1 MTEMPETLLVPVD
14 GSEGAGH
21 AARFAA
27 RLAETMN
34 RPVKLLFA
42 FPASPMDLYG
52 VPSEGAMA
60 GGVGYFAPEEFEK
73 LRDDS
78 ARRVF
83 RAAREA
89 IGESPVRVDEELL
102 AGEPSEAILDYAE
115 KVPGAMI
122 VVGSR
127 GLSGFK
133 RVLLGSLSQTLVQHA
148 HCPVTVVR

>member
-14 GSEGAGH
+14 GSDGANN

-34 RPVKLLFA
+34 RPMRLLFA
-42 FPASPMDLYG
+42 FPESPMDLYG
-52 VPSEGAMA
+52 VPSEGAMG
-60 GGVGYFAPEEFEK
+60 GGVGYFSAEEFEK
-73 LRDDS
+73 LRDDN

-83 RAAREA
+83 DAAREA
-89 IGESPVRVDEELL
+89 IGESPVRVDEQLL
-102 AGEPSEAILDYAE
+102 GGDASEAILDYAE

-127 GLSGFK
+127 GLSGVK
-133 RVLLGSLSQTLVQHA
+133 RVLLGSLSQKLVQHA